1 MQDLEK
7 VYEQIKGSE
16 EYLSGNY
23 QLWHEQSHH
32 SQQMHRVMFGF
43 MIWQGLGSSELK
55 NLRVDDLKLREGKVY
70 IAGDRRSN
78 ERTLKLESVQL
89 LDLLE
94 YLQKTR
100 SYYQKNQTE
109 QSDRV
114 FITKR
119 GGSDLNNRITA
130 LLKLLNSINP
140 LITQAQQL
148 RASVITY
155 WLKNNNLRQTQ
166 YMAGHRYVSST
177 EAYLVND
184 LDDLME
190 DIGKFHPLG

>member
-1 MQDLEK
+1 
-7 VYEQIKGSE
+7 
-16 EYLSGNY
+16 
-23 QLWHEQSHH
+23 
-32 SQQMHRVMFGF
+32 
-43 MIWQGLGSSELK
+43 
-55 NLRVDDLKLREGKVY
+55 
-70 IAGDRRSN
+70 
-78 ERTLKLESVQL
+78 

-100 SYYQKNQTE
+100 SYYQASQAQ

-114 FITKR
+114 FMTKR

-130 LLKLLNSINP
+130 LLKLINSINP